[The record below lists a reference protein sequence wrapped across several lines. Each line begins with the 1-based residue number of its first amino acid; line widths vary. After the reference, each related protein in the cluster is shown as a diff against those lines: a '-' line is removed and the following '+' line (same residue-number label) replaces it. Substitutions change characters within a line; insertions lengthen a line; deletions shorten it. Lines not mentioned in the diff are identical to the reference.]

1 MMTITDQFSVTYSL
15 QRITNKVQ
23 TDIHTHIQH
32 IQTEPCILVLQTKKS
47 DMQQTDLN

>member
-23 TDIHTHIQH
+23 TDIHTHIQ
-32 IQTEPCILVLQTKKS
+32 TEPCILVLQTKKS
-47 DMQQTDLN
+47 DM